1 MKFAACLNERLIF
14 LRINRAEIQYDTS
27 WLNQLDRK
35 WWGLLRPCLDLEM
48 VKHRS
53 SYSFFFPGAFFF
65 LRNANYSIDMDLKG
79 PHLIDE
85 KIMRYMEESV
95 TQIKK
100 NENDVRHLFFSKTSG
115 SIRCENASLMIFV
128 ALSPVFHYQNHN
140 WKNCLITI

>member
-1 MKFAACLNERLIF
+1 
-14 LRINRAEIQYDTS
+14 
-27 WLNQLDRK
+27 
-35 WWGLLRPCLDLEM
+35 
-48 VKHRS
+48 
-53 SYSFFFPGAFFF
+53 
-65 LRNANYSIDMDLKG
+65 MDLKG